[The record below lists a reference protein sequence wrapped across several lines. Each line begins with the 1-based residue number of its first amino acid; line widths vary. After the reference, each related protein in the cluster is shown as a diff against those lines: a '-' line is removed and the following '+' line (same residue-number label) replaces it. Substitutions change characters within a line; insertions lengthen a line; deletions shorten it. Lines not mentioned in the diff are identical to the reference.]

1 MEQKLYPSLTP
12 ATANATASPPAPYDV
27 ESMINKHLQSELQ
40 KVNSFN
46 NSIQNISLMMKY
58 YEMEENKYKQKY
70 NKYKL
75 INNLINSLDG
85 IIVIGTTS
93 ASISLSI
100 TGVGIIVVPIAAG
113 VGCTTGILVKICS
126 SYLKKKEQNYKLKY
140 TIIQKTLDDFRQLY
154 VASLKDNCIDE
165 KEYHRFVTQFE
176 NYQATANAASQEI
189 HTKSRAASHTA
200 SHTKSQ
206 VASRAT
212 ANAALH
218 ATANATA
225 NTASHTPPTIPLK
238 PHNFL

>member
-12 ATANATASPPAPYDV
+12 STPAPYDV
-27 ESMINKHLQSELQ
+27 ESMINKRLQSELQ

-58 YEMEENKYKQKY
+58 YEMEEKKYKQKY

-100 TGVGIIVVPIAAG
+100 TGVGIIVVPITAG

-154 VASLKDNCIDE
+154 VTSLKNNHIDE
-165 KEYHRFVTQFE
+165 NEYHRFVTQFE
-176 NYQATANAASQEI
+176 KYREASQVASQEI
-189 HTKSRAASHTA
+189 HTKSRAASCAA
-200 SHTKSQ
+200 SHTHVYE
-206 VASRAT
+206 VALGGSVHETGIRWDV
-212 ANAALH
+212 
-218 ATANATA
+218 
-225 NTASHTPPTIPLK
+225 HTFPLVG
-238 PHNFL
+238 HTQNL

>member
-12 ATANATASPPAPYDV
+12 TASPPAPYDV
-27 ESMINKHLQSELQ
+27 ESMINKRLQNELQ

-46 NSIQNISLMMKY
+46 NSIENISLMMKY
-58 YEMEENKYKQKY
+58 YEMEEKKYKQKY
-70 NKYKL
+70 NNYKL

-113 VGCTTGILVKICS
+113 VGCTTGILDKICS

-140 TIIQKTLDDFRQLY
+140 TIIQKTLDDSRQLY
-154 VASLKDNCIDE
+154 VTSLKDNHIDE
-165 KEYHRFVTQFE
+165 KEYHRFVSQFE
-176 NYQATANAASQEI
+176 NY
-189 HTKSRAASHTA
+189 
-200 SHTKSQ
+200 Q

-212 ANAALH
+212 ANTASHTKSHTKSKVASH
-218 ATANATA
+218 ATANASA

-238 PHNFL
+238 PHSFF

>member
-12 ATANATASPPAPYDV
+12 TASPPAPYDV
-27 ESMINKHLQSELQ
+27 ESMINKRLQSALQNELQ

-46 NSIQNISLMMKY
+46 NSIQNICLMMKY
-58 YEMEENKYKQKY
+58 YEMEEKKYKQKY

-85 IIVIGTTS
+85 ILVIGTTS

-113 VGCTTGILVKICS
+113 VGCTTGILVKIFF

-154 VASLKDNCIDE
+154 VTSLKDNHIDE

-176 NYQATANAASQEI
+176 NYQVASRATANPAS
-189 HTKSRAASHTA
+189 RTA

-206 VASRAT
+206 VPSHTT
-212 ANAALH
+212 ANTALH
-218 ATANATA
+218 ATANTTA

-238 PHNFL
+238 PHNFLN

>member
-12 ATANATASPPAPYDV
+12 STPTPYDV
-27 ESMINKHLQSELQ
+27 ESMINKRLQSELQ

-58 YEMEENKYKQKY
+58 YEMEEKKYKQKY

-154 VASLKDNCIDE
+154 VTSLKDNHIDE

-176 NYQATANAASQEI
+176 NYQ
-189 HTKSRAASHTA
+189 
-200 SHTKSQ
+200 
-206 VASRAT
+206 VASRATANTASRT

-218 ATANATA
+218 ATATATA

>member
-1 MEQKLYPSLTP
+1 
-12 ATANATASPPAPYDV
+12 
-27 ESMINKHLQSELQ
+27 MINKRLQSELQ

-58 YEMEENKYKQKY
+58 YEMEEKKYKQKY

-93 ASISLSI
+93 ASNSLSI
-100 TGVGIIVVPIAAG
+100 TGVGIIVVPITAG
-113 VGCTTGILVKICS
+113 VGCATGILVKLCS
-126 SYLKKKEQNYKLKY
+126 SYLKKKVQNYKLKN

-154 VASLKDNCIDE
+154 ITSLKDNHIDE
-165 KEYHRFVTQFE
+165 KEYQRFVTQFE
-176 NYQATANAASQEI
+176 NYQVASRATAYTTS
-189 HTKSRAASHTA
+189 HTK

-206 VASRAT
+206 VASHAT
-212 ANAALH
+212 ANAA
-218 ATANATA
+218 ATATA

>member
-12 ATANATASPPAPYDV
+12 STPAPYDV
-27 ESMINKHLQSELQ
+27 ESMINKRLQSELQ

-46 NSIQNISLMMKY
+46 NSVQNISLMMKY
-58 YEMEENKYKQKY
+58 YEMEEKKYKQKY

-113 VGCTTGILVKICS
+113 VGCTTGIFVKICS

-154 VASLKDNCIDE
+154 VTSLKDNHIDE
-165 KEYHRFVTQFE
+165 KEYQRFVTQFE
-176 NYQATANAASQEI
+176 NYREASQVASQEI
-189 HTKSRAASHTA
+189 HTKSRTASHTA
-200 SHTKSQ
+200 SHTASQ
-206 VASRAT
+206 VT
-212 ANAALH
+212 
-218 ATANATA
+218 
-225 NTASHTPPTIPLK
+225 SHTPPTIPLK

>member
-12 ATANATASPPAPYDV
+12 TAPHSAPYDV

-154 VASLKDNCIDE
+154 VTSLKDNCIDE

-176 NYQATANAASQEI
+176 NYQATANATANAASQEI
-189 HTKSRAASHTA
+189 HTKSRVASRELSHTA

-206 VASRAT
+206 V
-212 ANAALH
+212 
-218 ATANATA
+218 
-225 NTASHTPPTIPLK
+225 ASHTPPTIPLK

>member
-12 ATANATASPPAPYDV
+12 ATANETASPPAPYDV

-189 HTKSRAASHTA
+189 HTKSRVASRELSHTASHTA

-206 VASRAT
+206 V
-212 ANAALH
+212 
-218 ATANATA
+218 
-225 NTASHTPPTIPLK
+225 ASHTPPTIPLK

>member
-12 ATANATASPPAPYDV
+12 TASHPAPYDV
-27 ESMINKHLQSELQ
+27 ESMINKRLQSALQNELQ

-58 YEMEENKYKQKY
+58 YEMEEKNYKQKY

-154 VASLKDNCIDE
+154 VTSLKDNHIDE

-176 NYQATANAASQEI
+176 NYQVASQEI

-206 VASRAT
+206 VAS
-212 ANAALH
+212 H
-218 ATANATA
+218 ATATATA

-238 PHNFL
+238 PHNFYN

>member
-12 ATANATASPPAPYDV
+12 TASPPAPYDV

-154 VASLKDNCIDE
+154 VTSLKDNCIDE

-176 NYQATANAASQEI
+176 NYQATANATANAASQEI
-189 HTKSRAASHTA
+189 HTKSRVASRELSHTA

-206 VASRAT
+206 V
-212 ANAALH
+212 
-218 ATANATA
+218 
-225 NTASHTPPTIPLK
+225 ASHTPPTIPLK